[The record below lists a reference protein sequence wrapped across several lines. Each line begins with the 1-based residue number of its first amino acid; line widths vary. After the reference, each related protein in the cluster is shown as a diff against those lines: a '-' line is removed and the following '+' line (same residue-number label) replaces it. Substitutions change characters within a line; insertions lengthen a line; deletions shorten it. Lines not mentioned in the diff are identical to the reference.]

1 MRRSTVQRPSKT
13 TMPETR
19 EMGAGVVMGQ
29 RFRASDVKRQIV
41 LVRRD
46 TGVRRALEEQSLA
59 RQHEAARLEILGQW
73 M

>member
-1 MRRSTVQRPSKT
+1 
-13 TMPETR
+13 MPETR